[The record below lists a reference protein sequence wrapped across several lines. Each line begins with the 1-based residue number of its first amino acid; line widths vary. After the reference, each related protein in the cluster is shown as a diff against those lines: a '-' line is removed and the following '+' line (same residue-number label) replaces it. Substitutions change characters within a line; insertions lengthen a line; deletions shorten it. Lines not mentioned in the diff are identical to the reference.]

1 MKANVGD
8 VCPRK
13 VYFFTDSGKV
23 LMKKLDRVVA
33 KSIAEEEEQY
43 QAKLQQALVQVEV
56 TLF

>member
-1 MKANVGD
+1 VGV

-23 LMKKLDRVVA
+23 LLKKLDRVVA
-33 KSIAEEEEQY
+33 DTIVQEEGQY
-43 QAKLQQALVQVEV
+43 RAKLQQAPVQSEV